1 MSDAIRIDHLYV
13 SYTSDT
19 PALSDVS
26 LVVPEGDYLGI
37 IGPNGGGKS
46 TLVKAILGLVPIK
59 SGSVWTA
66 PGSVLAYVPQFSTM
80 ERDFPITALE
90 VVLCAFLHGGIHP
103 FHRYS
108 QEQIDKAMAY
118 LEQAGLKGLEKRQI
132 GQLSG
137 GERQKLLIARALA
150 SDPSI
155 LILDEP
161 TSSIDPESRERIYA
175 ILGNLAGRI
184 TMILITHDTM
194 AISSRVKHIACLN
207 ERLFYHG
214 DPEIRSE
221 TLGEMYGCSV
231 DLIAHGVPHRVLE
244 EHDHT

>member
-1 MSDAIRIDHLYV
+1 
-13 SYTSDT
+13 
-19 PALSDVS
+19 
-26 LVVPEGDYLGI
+26 
-37 IGPNGGGKS
+37 
-46 TLVKAILGLVPIK
+46 
-59 SGSVWTA
+59 
-66 PGSVLAYVPQFSTM
+66 M

-244 EHDHT
+244 EHDHA